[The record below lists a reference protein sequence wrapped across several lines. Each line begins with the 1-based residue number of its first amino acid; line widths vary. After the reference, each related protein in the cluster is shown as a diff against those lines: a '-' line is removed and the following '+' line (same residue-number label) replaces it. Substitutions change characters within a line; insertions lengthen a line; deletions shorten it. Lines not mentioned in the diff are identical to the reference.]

1 MQKMAQLTEPT
12 TNTGYTLV
20 PYSDKSSVDLEK
32 LSTFAVHVETSG
44 PIRETIIDSNIK
56 SRVDWHQYP
65 TSVTVYLPEQEPY
78 ILRVGDF
85 ITYEGRQDTGAV
97 IVEFHGDIENPG
109 PNGFRYLPW
118 RDEPDRENGRWASVA
133 FTLRGDSRF
142 IICHPCGL
150 PHYGLHIN
158 LKTIK
163 IINDLAPINNTNF
176 MSHKAIMAN
185 PYFQNMSHS
194 LHNPE
199 SVPE

>member
-1 MQKMAQLTEPT
+1 MAQLTEPT

-20 PYSDKSSVDLEK
+20 PYDDKSSVELDK
-32 LSTFAVHVETSG
+32 LSTLDVFVETSG
-44 PIRETIIDSNIK
+44 TNGETIIESNLT
-56 SRVDWHQYP
+56 SRVEWHQYP
-65 TSVTVYLPEQEPY
+65 SSVTVYIPKQEPY
-78 ILRVGDF
+78 ILSVGDF

-97 IVEFHGDIENPG
+97 IVQFHGDIENTG

-142 IICHPCGL
+142 IICPPCGV
-150 PHYGLHIN
+150 PFYGQHIN

-185 PYFQNMSHS
+185 PYFQSMSHS
-194 LHNPE
+194 LHNPD
-199 SVPE
+199 SSPE

>member
-1 MQKMAQLTEPT
+1 MAQLTEPA

-20 PYSDKSSVDLEK
+20 PYADKSSVELEK
-32 LSTFAVHVETSG
+32 LSTFDVFEEKSG
-44 PIRETIIDSNIK
+44 PTGETIIESNIK

-97 IVEFHGDIENPG
+97 IFEFHGDIDKTG

-142 IICHPCGL
+142 VICHPCGL

-158 LKTIK
+158 FKTIK
-163 IINDLAPINNTNF
+163 IINHLAPITNNKF
-176 MSHKAIMAN
+176 MSHKAVMAN
-185 PYFQNMSHS
+185 PYFQSKLHS
-194 LHNPE
+194 LRNPDCE
-199 SVPE
+199 PE